1 MQLRMTMICPI
12 RAGVLSALLAL
23 LFADSTVVA
32 KRDRAQWS
40 PPLQQSPRYVHV
52 TPPDVPV
59 LVLRVDFV
67 LDQAAQA
74 EADAK
79 KKRKAEQ
86 RHAVAPAT
94 KPNTKAAS
102 VPAAS
107 VEQATGN
114 RPPSTAS
121 SAGASTTARGMQ
133 SAASEPRPS
142 GADTSAASA
151 VPLTPASSVV
161 GNAPAPAPAGQQ
173 KVKPGESANASAVA
187 MANPTAQGK
196 PPHSGSGRPLPL
208 TRDQLIALMPGA
220 TLLRTNTAG
229 ALREWV
235 NVPNGTLTVYWAGG
249 GFAQSHSASGKW
261 RVTDDGRFCLQI
273 DWEDKP
279 ENWCRFL
286 EPTPKKGTYQ
296 PIPDVADETW
306 TPPADQTDW
315 RPLTIRH

>member
-1 MQLRMTMICPI
+1 MTMIWPI
-12 RAGVLSALLAL
+12 RAGVLSGLLTL

-40 PPLQQSPRYVHV
+40 PQLQQSPRYVHV
-52 TPPDVPV
+52 TPSDVPA
-59 LVLRVDFV
+59 LVQRVDFV

-94 KPNTKAAS
+94 KPNAKAAS

-107 VEQATGN
+107 VERATGN

-121 SAGASTTARGMQ
+121 SAGASTTARGAQ
-133 SAASEPRPS
+133 SSASEPKPS
-142 GADTSAASA
+142 GADTSTASA
-151 VPLTPASSVV
+151 VPLAPVSSAV
-161 GNAPAPAPAGQQ
+161 GAAPAPAGQQ
-173 KVKPGESANASAVA
+173 QVKPGESVNASAVA
-187 MANPTAQGK
+187 MANPIAQGN
-196 PPHSGSGRPLPL
+196 PPHSASGRPLPL

-220 TLLRTNTAG
+220 TILRTNTAG

-249 GFAQSHSASGKW
+249 GFVQSHSASGKW
-261 RVTDDGRFCLQI
+261 SVTDDGRFCLQI
-273 DWEDKP
+273 DWENKP

-296 PIPDVADETW
+296 PVPDVVDEKW
-306 TPPADQTDW
+306 TPPTDQTDW

>member
-1 MQLRMTMICPI
+1 MQLRMTMSCPI
-12 RAGVLSALLAL
+12 RAGVLSGLLAL
-23 LFADSTVVA
+23 LCTDSTVVA
-32 KRDRAQWS
+32 KRDRVQWS

-59 LVLRVDFV
+59 LVQRVDFV

-79 KKRKAEQ
+79 KKRKADQ

-94 KPNTKAAS
+94 KPNAKAAS

-107 VEQATGN
+107 VEPATGN
-114 RPPSTAS
+114 RPPSSAS
-121 SAGASTTARGMQ
+121 SASASRTAPGVQ
-133 SAASEPRPS
+133 SAASEPWPS
-142 GADTSAASA
+142 GAVASAASA
-151 VPLTPASSVV
+151 VPLAPASSAV
-161 GNAPAPAPAGQQ
+161 GTARAPAGQQ
-173 KVKPGESANASAVA
+173 QGKPGESANASAAA
-187 MANPTAQGK
+187 MANPIAQGNA
-196 PPHSGSGRPLPL
+196 PHSGSGRPLPL

-220 TLLRTNTAG
+220 TMLRTNTAG

-261 RVTDDGRFCLQI
+261 SVTDDGRFCLQI

-296 PIPDVADETW
+296 PIPDVADEKW
-306 TPPADQTDW
+306 TPPTDQTDW

>member
-1 MQLRMTMICPI
+1 MQLRMTMSCPI
-12 RAGVLSALLAL
+12 CAGVLSGLLAL
-23 LFADSTVVA
+23 LCADSTVVA

-52 TPPDVPV
+52 TPPNVPV
-59 LVLRVDFV
+59 LVQRVDFV

-79 KKRKAEQ
+79 KKRKADQ
-86 RHAVAPAT
+86 HHAVASAT
-94 KPNTKAAS
+94 KPNAKAAS

-107 VEQATGN
+107 E
-114 RPPSTAS
+114 PKPSGAVASAPSAAPLAPAS
-121 SAGASTTARGMQ
+121 SAVGA
-133 SAASEPRPS
+133 
-142 GADTSAASA
+142 
-151 VPLTPASSVV
+151 
-161 GNAPAPAPAGQQ
+161 APAPAGQQ
-173 KVKPGESANASAVA
+173 QGKPGESANASAAA
-187 MANPTAQGK
+187 MANPIAQGNA
-196 PPHSGSGRPLPL
+196 PHPGSGRPLPL

-220 TLLRTNTAG
+220 TMLRTNTAG

-235 NVPNGTLTVYWAGG
+235 NVPNGTLTVYWGGG

-261 RVTDDGRFCLQI
+261 SVTNDGRFCLQI

-286 EPTPKKGTYQ
+286 ESTSKKGTYQ
-296 PIPDVADETW
+296 PIPDIADDKW
-306 TPPADQTDW
+306 TPPTDQTDW